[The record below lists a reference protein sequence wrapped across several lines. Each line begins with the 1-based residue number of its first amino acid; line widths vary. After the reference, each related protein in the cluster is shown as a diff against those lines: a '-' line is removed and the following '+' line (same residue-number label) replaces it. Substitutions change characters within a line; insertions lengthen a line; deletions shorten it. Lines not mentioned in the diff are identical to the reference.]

1 MPNIYQIELNLKGD
15 LNTKLDQAIQK
26 AQNLKSITNKI
37 GARGGSFNN
46 PAGGGRGYNPYP
58 HIPERYMSDFRRLN
72 YWLYRQNGFSNRG
85 LFSNIDRIFQS
96 RQRLSNNFIA
106 NSFTYSGWQR
116 NLGNFAN
123 LIGAVG
129 KAALQAVP
137 LLKPFIGAIGAI
149 GGVAAGVAVGG
160 GLLYRFGK
168 NQLLSESTAQAIS
181 NSAQYKMAQ
190 LGQGTS
196 YSSLYN
202 AATRITEQTGGSRAG
217 LVSLMNTMSG
227 LTIGNTK
234 LTQKD
239 AQWFGEVAAKISA
252 VSGRDLQ
259 LVGLNLQQL
268 LTTWQGIDMKE
279 LFKAVPLIEKYVFD
293 LRAQSKNKG
302 DDIYSFIRENPQ
314 ALIEAFSRFMGQ
326 FQLPKVGV
334 VKGRMQLSDENLEI
348 AKLKYLE
355 RFYEDVGNVYQNINF
370 ALENLYKSLGE
381 NYNNSIYQ
389 DMLTSFDNF
398 VYMLTKTISGIANTA
413 DGFVKSIRDVFNGK
427 ALIRFLQLPQYI
439 QHRLSGYND
448 SDAWKYAQADW
459 NRWFGS
465 GVDTSQYKR
474 NIYRDFAKANLL
486 SGDYLTDKYS
496 MNEKGILSPS
506 TSGRKIRFRL
516 NNNSVEY
523 ILNKLE
529 NSPLLRDRDLL
540 ERISK
545 GEEAAKWEA
554 IKLLVRD
561 STSAPN
567 IDSVGDETGRMKDL
581 SKGSKSLIINFNK
594 SIVDMD
600 NHINTTD
607 PSTIMSEIEDY
618 VTRAI
623 ARGLNIA
630 FNQATPLT

>member
-15 LNTKLDQAIQK
+15 LNAKLDDAIKK
-26 AQNLKSITNKI
+26 AQNLKSITNNI
-37 GARGGSFNN
+37 GGRGGSFNN
-46 PAGGGRGYNPYP
+46 PAGGRRYNPYP
-58 HIPERYMSDFRRLN
+58 HIPESYMRDFRRLN
-72 YWLYRQNGFSNRG
+72 YWLYRKDGLSNRG
-85 LFSNIDRIFQS
+85 LFSNIDRAFQA
-96 RQRLSNNFIA
+96 RQRLTNNFIA

-137 LLKPFIGAIGAI
+137 LIKPLIGAIGAI
-149 GGVAAGVAVGG
+149 GGVAGGVALGG

-181 NSAQYKMAQ
+181 NSAQYRMAQ
-190 LGQGTS
+190 LGQGTA

-202 AATRITEQTGGSRAG
+202 TATRITEQTGGSRAG
-217 LVSLMNTMSG
+217 LVSLMNTLSG
-227 LTIGNTK
+227 LTLGNTK

-302 DDIYSFIRENPQ
+302 EDIYSFIRENPQ
-314 ALIEAFSRFMGQ
+314 ALIEAFSRFMTQ

-348 AKLKYLE
+348 KKLEYLE

-370 ALENLYKSLGE
+370 SLEKLYQSLGS
-381 NYNNSIYQ
+381 NYEGSIYQ

-413 DGFVKSIRDVFNGK
+413 DGFVKSIRNVFNGN
-427 ALIRFLQLPQYI
+427 ALMRFFQLPQYI
-439 QHRLSGYND
+439 QHRLSGHND

-459 NRWFGS
+459 NRWFGT
-465 GVDTSQYKR
+465 GVDTSKYKG
-474 NIYRDFAKANLL
+474 NIYRDLAKANLL

-506 TSGRKIRFRL
+506 TSGQKIRFRL

-545 GEEAAKWEA
+545 GDKEAKWEA

-561 STSAPN
+561 SSSSPK

-607 PSTIMSEIEDY
+607 PSTIMREIEDY
-618 VTRAI
+618 VSQAI

>member
-15 LNTKLDQAIQK
+15 LNAKLDDAIKK
-26 AQNLKSITNKI
+26 AQNLKSITNNI
-37 GARGGSFNN
+37 GGRGGSFNN
-46 PAGGGRGYNPYP
+46 PAGGRRYNPYH
-58 HIPERYMSDFRRLN
+58 HIPESYMRDFRRLN
-72 YWLYRQNGFSNRG
+72 YWLYRKDGFSNRG
-85 LFSNIDRIFQS
+85 LFSNIDRAFQA
-96 RQRLSNNFIA
+96 RQRLTNNFIA
-106 NSFTYSGWQR
+106 NSFTYSGWQK

-137 LLKPFIGAIGAI
+137 LIKPLIGAIGAI
-149 GGVAAGVAVGG
+149 GGVAGGVALGG

-181 NSAQYKMAQ
+181 NSAQYRMAQ
-190 LGQGTS
+190 LGQGTA

-202 AATRITEQTGGSRAG
+202 TATRITEQTGGSRAG
-217 LVSLMNTMSG
+217 LVSLMNTLSG
-227 LTIGNTK
+227 LTLGNTK

-279 LFKAVPLIEKYVFD
+279 LFKSVPLIEKYVFD
-293 LRAQSKNKG
+293 LRAQSRNKG
-302 DDIYSFIRENPQ
+302 EDIYSFIRENPQ
-314 ALIEAFSRFMGQ
+314 ALIEAFSRFMTQ

-348 AKLKYLE
+348 KKLEYLE

-370 ALENLYKSLGE
+370 SLEKLYQSLGS
-381 NYNNSIYQ
+381 NYEGSIYQ

-413 DGFVKSIRDVFNGK
+413 DGFVKSIRNVFNGN
-427 ALIRFLQLPQYI
+427 ALMRFFQLPQYI
-439 QHRLSGYND
+439 QHRLSGHND

-459 NRWFGS
+459 NRWFGA
-465 GVDTSQYKR
+465 GVDTSKYKG
-474 NIYRDFAKANLL
+474 NIYRDLAKANLL

-506 TSGRKIRFRL
+506 TSGQKIRFRL

-523 ILNKLE
+523 ILNKLG

-545 GEEAAKWEA
+545 GDKEAKWEA

-561 STSAPN
+561 SSSSPK

-607 PSTIMSEIEDY
+607 PSTIMREIEDY
-618 VTRAI
+618 VSQAI

>member
-15 LNTKLDQAIQK
+15 LNAKLDDAIKK
-26 AQNLKSITNKI
+26 AQNLKSITNNI
-37 GARGGSFNN
+37 GGRGGSFNN
-46 PAGGGRGYNPYP
+46 PAGGRRYNPYP
-58 HIPERYMSDFRRLN
+58 HIPESYMRDFRRLN
-72 YWLYRQNGFSNRG
+72 YWLYRKDGLSNRG
-85 LFSNIDRIFQS
+85 LFSNIDRAFQA
-96 RQRLSNNFIA
+96 RQRLTNNFIA

-137 LLKPFIGAIGAI
+137 LIKPLIGAIGAI
-149 GGVAAGVAVGG
+149 GGVAGGVALGG

-181 NSAQYKMAQ
+181 NSAQYRMAQ
-190 LGQGTS
+190 LGQGTA

-202 AATRITEQTGGSRAG
+202 TATRITEQTGGSRAG
-217 LVSLMNTMSG
+217 LVSLMNTLSG
-227 LTIGNTK
+227 LTLGNTK

-302 DDIYSFIRENPQ
+302 EDIYSFIRENPQ
-314 ALIEAFSRFMGQ
+314 ALIEAFSRFMTQ

-348 AKLKYLE
+348 KKLEYLE

-370 ALENLYKSLGE
+370 SLEKLYQSLGS
-381 NYNNSIYQ
+381 NYEGSIYQ

-413 DGFVKSIRDVFNGK
+413 DGFVKSIRNVFNGN
-427 ALIRFLQLPQYI
+427 ALMRFFQLPQYI
-439 QHRLSGYND
+439 QHRLSGHND

-459 NRWFGS
+459 NRWFGA
-465 GVDTSQYKR
+465 GVDTSKYKG
-474 NIYRDFAKANLL
+474 NIYRDLAKANLL

-506 TSGRKIRFRL
+506 TSGQKIRFRL

-523 ILNKLE
+523 ILNKLG

-545 GEEAAKWEA
+545 GDKEAKWEA

-561 STSAPN
+561 SSSSPK

-607 PSTIMSEIEDY
+607 PSTIMREIEDY
-618 VTRAI
+618 VSQAI

>member
-15 LNTKLDQAIQK
+15 LNAKLDDAIKK
-26 AQNLKSITNKI
+26 AQNLKSITNNI
-37 GARGGSFNN
+37 GGRGGSFNN
-46 PAGGGRGYNPYP
+46 PAGGRRYNPYP
-58 HIPERYMSDFRRLN
+58 HIPESYMRDFRRLN
-72 YWLYRQNGFSNRG
+72 YWLYRKDGLSNRG
-85 LFSNIDRIFQS
+85 LFSNIDRAFQA
-96 RQRLSNNFIA
+96 RQRLTNNFIA

-137 LLKPFIGAIGAI
+137 LIKPLIGAIGAI
-149 GGVAAGVAVGG
+149 GGVAGGVALGG

-181 NSAQYKMAQ
+181 NSAQYRMAQ
-190 LGQGTS
+190 LGQGTA

-202 AATRITEQTGGSRAG
+202 TATRITEQTGGSRAG
-217 LVSLMNTMSG
+217 LVSLMNTLSG
-227 LTIGNTK
+227 LTLGNTK

-293 LRAQSKNKG
+293 LRAQSRNKG
-302 DDIYSFIRENPQ
+302 EDIYSFIRENPQ
-314 ALIEAFSRFMGQ
+314 ALIEAFSRFMTQ

-348 AKLKYLE
+348 KKLEYLE

-370 ALENLYKSLGE
+370 SLEKLYQSLGS
-381 NYNNSIYQ
+381 NYEGSIYQ

-413 DGFVKSIRDVFNGK
+413 DGFVKAIRNVFNGN
-427 ALIRFLQLPQYI
+427 ALMRFFQLPQYI
-439 QHRLSGYND
+439 QHRLSGHND

-459 NRWFGS
+459 NRWFGT
-465 GVDTSQYKR
+465 GVDTSKYKG
-474 NIYRDFAKANLL
+474 NIYRDLAKANLL

-506 TSGRKIRFRL
+506 TSGQKIRFRL

-545 GEEAAKWEA
+545 GDKEAKWEA

-561 STSAPN
+561 SSSSPK

-607 PSTIMSEIEDY
+607 PSTIMREIEDY
-618 VTRAI
+618 VSQAI

>member
-15 LNTKLDQAIQK
+15 LNAKLDDAIKK
-26 AQNLKSITNKI
+26 AQNLKSITNNI
-37 GARGGSFNN
+37 GGRGGSFNN
-46 PAGGGRGYNPYP
+46 PAGGRRYNPYP
-58 HIPERYMSDFRRLN
+58 HIPESYMRDFRRLN
-72 YWLYRQNGFSNRG
+72 YWLYRKDGLSNRG
-85 LFSNIDRIFQS
+85 LFSNIDRAFKA
-96 RQRLSNNFIA
+96 RQRLTNNFIA

-137 LLKPFIGAIGAI
+137 LIKPLIGAIGAI
-149 GGVAAGVAVGG
+149 GGVAGGVALGG

-181 NSAQYKMAQ
+181 NSAQYRMAQ
-190 LGQGTS
+190 LGQGAA
-196 YSSLYN
+196 YSNLYN
-202 AATRITEQTGGSRAG
+202 TATRITEQTGGSRAG
-217 LVSLMNTMSG
+217 LVSLMNTLSG
-227 LTIGNTK
+227 LTLGNTK

-259 LVGLNLQQL
+259 IVGLNLQQL

-302 DDIYSFIRENPQ
+302 EDIYSFIRENPQ
-314 ALIEAFSRFMGQ
+314 ALIEAFSRFMTQ

-348 AKLKYLE
+348 KKLEYLE

-370 ALENLYKSLGE
+370 SLEKLYQSLGS
-381 NYNNSIYQ
+381 NYEGSIYQ

-413 DGFVKSIRDVFNGK
+413 DGFVKAIRNVFNGN
-427 ALIRFLQLPQYI
+427 ALMHFFQLPQYI
-439 QHRLSGYND
+439 QHRLSGHND

-459 NRWFGS
+459 NRWFGT
-465 GVDTSQYKR
+465 GVDTSKYKG
-474 NIYRDFAKANLL
+474 NIYRDLAKANLL

-506 TSGRKIRFRL
+506 TSGQKIRFRL

-545 GEEAAKWEA
+545 GDKEAKWEA

-561 STSAPN
+561 SSSSPK

-607 PSTIMSEIEDY
+607 PSTIMREIEDY
-618 VTRAI
+618 VSQAI

>member
-15 LNTKLDQAIQK
+15 LNAKLDDAIKK
-26 AQNLKSITNKI
+26 AQNLKSITNNI
-37 GARGGSFNN
+37 GGRGGSFNN
-46 PAGGGRGYNPYP
+46 PAGGRRYNPYP
-58 HIPERYMSDFRRLN
+58 HIPESYMRDFRRLN
-72 YWLYRQNGFSNRG
+72 YWLYRKDGLSNRG
-85 LFSNIDRIFQS
+85 LFSNIDRAFQA
-96 RQRLSNNFIA
+96 RQRLTNNFIA

-137 LLKPFIGAIGAI
+137 LIKPLIGAIGAI
-149 GGVAAGVAVGG
+149 GGVAGGVALGG

-181 NSAQYKMAQ
+181 NSAQYRMAQ
-190 LGQGTS
+190 LGQGTA

-202 AATRITEQTGGSRAG
+202 TATRITEQTGGSRAG
-217 LVSLMNTMSG
+217 LVSLMNTLSG
-227 LTIGNTK
+227 LTLGNTK

-293 LRAQSKNKG
+293 LRAQSRNKG
-302 DDIYSFIRENPQ
+302 EDIYSFIRENPQ
-314 ALIEAFSRFMGQ
+314 ALIEAFSRFMTQ

-348 AKLKYLE
+348 KKLEYLE

-370 ALENLYKSLGE
+370 SLEKLYQSLGS
-381 NYNNSIYQ
+381 NYEGSIYQ

-413 DGFVKSIRDVFNGK
+413 DGFVKSIRNVFNGN
-427 ALIRFLQLPQYI
+427 ALMRFFQLPQYI
-439 QHRLSGYND
+439 QHRLSGHND

-459 NRWFGS
+459 NRWFGT
-465 GVDTSQYKR
+465 GVDTSKYKG
-474 NIYRDFAKANLL
+474 NIYRDLAKANLL

-496 MNEKGILSPS
+496 MDEKGILSPS
-506 TSGRKIRFRL
+506 TSGQKIRFRL

-545 GEEAAKWEA
+545 GDKEAKWEA

-561 STSAPN
+561 SSSSPK

-607 PSTIMSEIEDY
+607 PSTIMREIEDY
-618 VTRAI
+618 VSQAI

>member
-15 LNTKLDQAIQK
+15 LNAKLDDAIKK
-26 AQNLKSITNKI
+26 AQNLKSITNNI
-37 GARGGSFNN
+37 GGRGGSFNN
-46 PAGGGRGYNPYP
+46 PAGGRRYNPYP
-58 HIPERYMSDFRRLN
+58 HIPESYMRDFRRLN
-72 YWLYRQNGFSNRG
+72 YWLYRKDGFSNRG
-85 LFSNIDRIFQS
+85 LFSNIDRAFQA
-96 RQRLSNNFIA
+96 RQRLTNNFIA

-137 LLKPFIGAIGAI
+137 LIKPLIGAIGAI
-149 GGVAAGVAVGG
+149 GGVAGGVALGG

-181 NSAQYKMAQ
+181 NSAQYRMAQ
-190 LGQGTS
+190 LGQGTA

-202 AATRITEQTGGSRAG
+202 TATRITEQTGGSRAG
-217 LVSLMNTMSG
+217 LVSLMNTLSG
-227 LTIGNTK
+227 LTLGNTK

-293 LRAQSKNKG
+293 LRAQSKNEG
-302 DDIYSFIRENPQ
+302 EDIYSFIRENPQ
-314 ALIEAFSRFMGQ
+314 ALIEAFSRFMTQ

-348 AKLKYLE
+348 KKLEYLE

-370 ALENLYKSLGE
+370 SLEKLYQSLGS
-381 NYNNSIYQ
+381 NYEGSIYQ

-413 DGFVKSIRDVFNGK
+413 DGFVKSIRDVFNGN
-427 ALIRFLQLPQYI
+427 ALMRFFQLPQYI
-439 QHRLSGYND
+439 QHRLSGHND

-459 NRWFGS
+459 DRWFGS
-465 GVDTSQYKR
+465 GVDTSKYKG
-474 NIYRDFAKANLL
+474 NIYRDFAKTNLL

-496 MNEKGILSPS
+496 MDEKGILSPS
-506 TSGRKIRFRL
+506 TSGQKIRFRL

-545 GEEAAKWEA
+545 GDKEAKWEA

-561 STSAPN
+561 SSSSPK

-607 PSTIMSEIEDY
+607 PSTIMREIEDY
-618 VTRAI
+618 VSQAI

>member
-15 LNTKLDQAIQK
+15 LNAKLDDAIKK
-26 AQNLKSITNKI
+26 AQNLKSITNNI
-37 GARGGSFNN
+37 GGRGGSFNN
-46 PAGGGRGYNPYP
+46 PAGGRRYNPYP
-58 HIPERYMSDFRRLN
+58 HIPESYMRDFRRLN
-72 YWLYRQNGFSNRG
+72 YWLYRKDGLSNRG
-85 LFSNIDRIFQS
+85 LFSNIDRAFQA
-96 RQRLSNNFIA
+96 RQRLTNNFIA

-137 LLKPFIGAIGAI
+137 LIKPLIGAIGAI
-149 GGVAAGVAVGG
+149 GGVAGGVALGG

-181 NSAQYKMAQ
+181 NSAQYRMAQ
-190 LGQGTS
+190 LGQGTA

-202 AATRITEQTGGSRAG
+202 TATRITEQTGGARAG
-217 LVSLMNTMSG
+217 LVSLMNTLSG
-227 LTIGNTK
+227 LTLGNTK

-259 LVGLNLQQL
+259 IVGLNLQQL

-302 DDIYSFIRENPQ
+302 EDIYSFIRENPQ
-314 ALIEAFSRFMGQ
+314 ALIEAFSRFMTQ

-348 AKLKYLE
+348 KKLEYLE

-370 ALENLYKSLGE
+370 SLEKLYQSLGS
-381 NYNNSIYQ
+381 NYEGSIYQ

-413 DGFVKSIRDVFNGK
+413 DGFVKSIRNVFNGN
-427 ALIRFLQLPQYI
+427 ALMRFFQLPQYI
-439 QHRLSGYND
+439 QHRLSGHND

-459 NRWFGS
+459 NRWFGT
-465 GVDTSQYKR
+465 GVDTSKYKG
-474 NIYRDFAKANLL
+474 NIYRDLAKANLL

-506 TSGRKIRFRL
+506 TSGQKIRFRL

-545 GEEAAKWEA
+545 GDKEAKWEA

-561 STSAPN
+561 SSSSPK

-607 PSTIMSEIEDY
+607 PSTIMREIEDY
-618 VTRAI
+618 VSQAI

>member
-15 LNTKLDQAIQK
+15 LNAKLDDAIKK
-26 AQNLKSITNKI
+26 AQNLKSITNNI
-37 GARGGSFNN
+37 GGRGGSFNN
-46 PAGGGRGYNPYP
+46 PAGGRRYNPYP
-58 HIPERYMSDFRRLN
+58 HIPESYMRDFRRLN
-72 YWLYRQNGFSNRG
+72 YWLYRKDGLSNRG
-85 LFSNIDRIFQS
+85 LFSNIDRAFQA
-96 RQRLSNNFIA
+96 RQRLTNNFIA

-137 LLKPFIGAIGAI
+137 LIKPLIGAIGAI
-149 GGVAAGVAVGG
+149 GGVSGGVALGG

-181 NSAQYKMAQ
+181 NSAQYRMAQ
-190 LGQGTS
+190 LGQGTA
-196 YSSLYN
+196 YSNLYN
-202 AATRITEQTGGSRAG
+202 TATRITEQTGGSRAG
-217 LVSLMNTMSG
+217 LVSLMNTLSG
-227 LTIGNTK
+227 LTLGNTK

-259 LVGLNLQQL
+259 IVGLNLQQL

-302 DDIYSFIRENPQ
+302 ENIYSFIRENPQ
-314 ALIEAFSRFMGQ
+314 ALIEAFSRFMTQ

-348 AKLKYLE
+348 KKLEYLE

-370 ALENLYKSLGE
+370 SLEKLYQSLGS
-381 NYNNSIYQ
+381 NYEGSIYQ

-413 DGFVKSIRDVFNGK
+413 DGFVKSIRNVFNGN
-427 ALIRFLQLPQYI
+427 ALMRFFQLPQYI
-439 QHRLSGYND
+439 QHRLSGHND

-459 NRWFGS
+459 NRWFGT
-465 GVDTSQYKR
+465 GVDTSKYKG
-474 NIYRDFAKANLL
+474 NIYRDLAKANLL

-506 TSGRKIRFRL
+506 TSGQKIRFRL

-545 GEEAAKWEA
+545 GDKEAKWEA

-561 STSAPN
+561 SSSSPK

-607 PSTIMSEIEDY
+607 PSTIMREIEDY
-618 VTRAI
+618 VSQAI

>member
-15 LNTKLDQAIQK
+15 LNAKLDDAIKK
-26 AQNLKSITNKI
+26 AQNLKSITNNI
-37 GARGGSFNN
+37 GGRGGSFNN
-46 PAGGGRGYNPYP
+46 PAGGRRYNPYP
-58 HIPERYMSDFRRLN
+58 HIPESYMRDFRRLN
-72 YWLYRQNGFSNRG
+72 YWLYRKDGLSNRG
-85 LFSNIDRIFQS
+85 LFSNIDRAFQA
-96 RQRLSNNFIA
+96 RQRLTNNFIA

-137 LLKPFIGAIGAI
+137 LIKPLIGAIGAI
-149 GGVAAGVAVGG
+149 GGVAGGIALGG

-181 NSAQYKMAQ
+181 NSAQYRMAQ
-190 LGQGTS
+190 LGQGTA

-202 AATRITEQTGGSRAG
+202 TATRITEQTGGSRAG
-217 LVSLMNTMSG
+217 LVSLMNTLSG
-227 LTIGNTK
+227 LTLGNTK

-293 LRAQSKNKG
+293 LRAQSRNKG
-302 DDIYSFIRENPQ
+302 EDIYSFIRENPQ
-314 ALIEAFSRFMGQ
+314 ALIEAFSRFMTQ
-326 FQLPKVGV
+326 FQLPEVGV

-348 AKLKYLE
+348 KKLEYLE

-370 ALENLYKSLGE
+370 SLEKLYQSLGS
-381 NYNNSIYQ
+381 NYEGSIYQ

-413 DGFVKSIRDVFNGK
+413 DGFVKSIRNVFNGN
-427 ALIRFLQLPQYI
+427 ALMRFFQLPQYI
-439 QHRLSGYND
+439 QHRLSGHND

-459 NRWFGS
+459 NRWFGT
-465 GVDTSQYKR
+465 GVDTSKYKG
-474 NIYRDFAKANLL
+474 NIYRDLAKANLL

-506 TSGRKIRFRL
+506 TSGQKIRFRL

-545 GEEAAKWEA
+545 GDKEAKWEA

-561 STSAPN
+561 SSSSPK

-607 PSTIMSEIEDY
+607 PSTIMREIEDY
-618 VTRAI
+618 VSQAI

>member
-15 LNTKLDQAIQK
+15 LNAKLDDAIKK
-26 AQNLKSITNKI
+26 AQNLKSITNNI
-37 GARGGSFNN
+37 GGRGGSFNN
-46 PAGGGRGYNPYP
+46 PAGGRRYNPYP
-58 HIPERYMSDFRRLN
+58 HIPESYMRDFRRLN
-72 YWLYRQNGFSNRG
+72 YWLYRKDGLSNRG
-85 LFSNIDRIFQS
+85 LFSNIDRAFQA
-96 RQRLSNNFIA
+96 RQRLTNNFIA

-137 LLKPFIGAIGAI
+137 LIKPLIGAIGAI
-149 GGVAAGVAVGG
+149 GGVAGGVALGG

-181 NSAQYKMAQ
+181 NSAQYRMAQ
-190 LGQGTS
+190 LGQGTA

-202 AATRITEQTGGSRAG
+202 TATRITEQTGGSRAG
-217 LVSLMNTMSG
+217 LVSLMNTLSG
-227 LTIGNTK
+227 LTLGNTK

-259 LVGLNLQQL
+259 IVGLNLQQL

-302 DDIYSFIRENPQ
+302 EDIYSFIRENPQ
-314 ALIEAFSRFMGQ
+314 ALIEAFSRFMTQ

-348 AKLKYLE
+348 KKLEYLE

-370 ALENLYKSLGE
+370 SLEKLYQSLGS
-381 NYNNSIYQ
+381 NYEGSIYQ

-413 DGFVKSIRDVFNGK
+413 DGFVKSIRNVFNGN
-427 ALIRFLQLPQYI
+427 ALMRFFQLPQYI
-439 QHRLSGYND
+439 QHRLSGHND

-465 GVDTSQYKR
+465 GVDTSKYKG
-474 NIYRDFAKANLL
+474 NIYRDFAKTNLL

-496 MNEKGILSPS
+496 MDEKGILSPS
-506 TSGRKIRFRL
+506 TSGQKIRFRL

-545 GEEAAKWEA
+545 GDKEAKWEA

-561 STSAPN
+561 SSSSPK

-607 PSTIMSEIEDY
+607 PSTIMREIEDY
-618 VTRAI
+618 VSQAI

>member
-15 LNTKLDQAIQK
+15 LNAKLDDAIKK
-26 AQNLKSITNKI
+26 AQNLKSITNNI
-37 GARGGSFNN
+37 GGRGGSFNN
-46 PAGGGRGYNPYP
+46 PAGGRRYNPYP
-58 HIPERYMSDFRRLN
+58 HIPESYMRDFRRLN
-72 YWLYRQNGFSNRG
+72 YWLYRKDGLSNRG
-85 LFSNIDRIFQS
+85 LFSNIDRAFQA
-96 RQRLSNNFIA
+96 RQRLTNNFIA

-137 LLKPFIGAIGAI
+137 LIKPLIGAIGAI
-149 GGVAAGVAVGG
+149 GGVAGGPALGG

-181 NSAQYKMAQ
+181 NSAQYRMAQ
-190 LGQGTS
+190 LGQGTA

-202 AATRITEQTGGSRAG
+202 TATRITEQTGGSRAG
-217 LVSLMNTMSG
+217 LVSLMNTLSG
-227 LTIGNTK
+227 LTLGNTK

-259 LVGLNLQQL
+259 IVGLNLQQL

-302 DDIYSFIRENPQ
+302 EDIYSFIRENPQ
-314 ALIEAFSRFMGQ
+314 ALIEAFSRFMTQ

-348 AKLKYLE
+348 KKLEYLE

-370 ALENLYKSLGE
+370 SLEKLYQSLGS
-381 NYNNSIYQ
+381 NYEGSIYQ

-413 DGFVKSIRDVFNGK
+413 DGFVKSIRNVFNGN
-427 ALIRFLQLPQYI
+427 ALMRFFQLPQYI
-439 QHRLSGYND
+439 QHRLSGHND

-465 GVDTSQYKR
+465 GVDTSKYKG
-474 NIYRDFAKANLL
+474 NIYRDLAKANLL

-506 TSGRKIRFRL
+506 TSGQKIRFRL

-545 GEEAAKWEA
+545 GDKEAKWEA

-561 STSAPN
+561 SSSSPK

-607 PSTIMSEIEDY
+607 PSTIMREIEDY
-618 VTRAI
+618 VSQAI

>member
-15 LNTKLDQAIQK
+15 LNAKLDDAIKK
-26 AQNLKSITNKI
+26 AQNLKSITNNI
-37 GARGGSFNN
+37 GGRGGSFNN
-46 PAGGGRGYNPYP
+46 PAGGRRYNPYP
-58 HIPERYMSDFRRLN
+58 HIPESYMRDFRRLN
-72 YWLYRQNGFSNRG
+72 YWLYRKDGLSNRG
-85 LFSNIDRIFQS
+85 LFSNIDRAFQA
-96 RQRLSNNFIA
+96 RQRLTNNFIA

-137 LLKPFIGAIGAI
+137 LIKPLIGAIGAI
-149 GGVAAGVAVGG
+149 GGVAGGVALGG

-181 NSAQYKMAQ
+181 NSAQYRMAQ
-190 LGQGTS
+190 LGQGTA

-202 AATRITEQTGGSRAG
+202 TATRITEQTGGSRAG
-217 LVSLMNTMSG
+217 LVSLMNTLSG
-227 LTIGNTK
+227 LTLGNTK

-302 DDIYSFIRENPQ
+302 EDIYSFIRENPQ
-314 ALIEAFSRFMGQ
+314 ALIEAFSRFMTQ

-348 AKLKYLE
+348 KKLEYLE

-370 ALENLYKSLGE
+370 SLEKLYQSLGS
-381 NYNNSIYQ
+381 NYEGSIYQ

-413 DGFVKSIRDVFNGK
+413 DGFVKSIRNVFNGN
-427 ALIRFLQLPQYI
+427 ALMRFFQLPQYI
-439 QHRLSGYND
+439 QHRLSGHND
-448 SDAWKYAQADW
+448 SDAWKYAQSDW
-459 NRWFGS
+459 NRWFGT
-465 GVDTSQYKR
+465 GVDTSKYKG
-474 NIYRDFAKANLL
+474 NIYRDLAKANLL

-506 TSGRKIRFRL
+506 TSGQKIRFRL

-545 GEEAAKWEA
+545 GDKEAKWEA

-561 STSAPN
+561 SSSSPK

-607 PSTIMSEIEDY
+607 PSTIMREIEDY
-618 VTRAI
+618 VSQAI

>member
-15 LNTKLDQAIQK
+15 LNAKLDDAIKK
-26 AQNLKSITNKI
+26 AQNLKSITNNI
-37 GARGGSFNN
+37 GGRGGSFNN
-46 PAGGGRGYNPYP
+46 PAGGRRYNPYP
-58 HIPERYMSDFRRLN
+58 HIPESYMRDFRRLN
-72 YWLYRQNGFSNRG
+72 YWLYRKDGLSNRG
-85 LFSNIDRIFQS
+85 LFSNIDRAFQA
-96 RQRLSNNFIA
+96 RQRLTNNFIA

-137 LLKPFIGAIGAI
+137 LIKPLIGAIGAI
-149 GGVAAGVAVGG
+149 GGVAGGVALGG

-181 NSAQYKMAQ
+181 NSAQYRMAQ
-190 LGQGTS
+190 LGQGTA

-202 AATRITEQTGGSRAG
+202 TATRITEQTGGSRAG
-217 LVSLMNTMSG
+217 LVSLMNTLSG
-227 LTIGNTK
+227 LTLGNTK

-293 LRAQSKNKG
+293 LRAQSRNKG
-302 DDIYSFIRENPQ
+302 EDIYSFIRENPQ
-314 ALIEAFSRFMGQ
+314 ALIEAFSRFMTQ

-348 AKLKYLE
+348 KKLEYLE

-370 ALENLYKSLGE
+370 SLEKLYQSLGS
-381 NYNNSIYQ
+381 NYEGSIYQ

-413 DGFVKSIRDVFNGK
+413 DGFVKAIRNVFNGN
-427 ALIRFLQLPQYI
+427 ALMRFFQLPQYI
-439 QHRLSGYND
+439 QHRLSGHND

-465 GVDTSQYKR
+465 GVDTSKYKG
-474 NIYRDFAKANLL
+474 NIYRDLAKANLL
-486 SGDYLTDKYS
+486 SEDYLTDKYS

-506 TSGRKIRFRL
+506 TSGQKIRFRL

-545 GEEAAKWEA
+545 GDKEAKWEA

-561 STSAPN
+561 SSSSPK

-607 PSTIMSEIEDY
+607 PSTIMREIEDY
-618 VTRAI
+618 VSQAI

>member
-15 LNTKLDQAIQK
+15 LNAKLDDAIKK
-26 AQNLKSITNKI
+26 AQNLKSITNNI
-37 GARGGSFNN
+37 GGRGGSFNN
-46 PAGGGRGYNPYP
+46 PAGGRRYNPYP
-58 HIPERYMSDFRRLN
+58 HIPESYMRDFRRLN
-72 YWLYRQNGFSNRG
+72 YWLYRKDWLSNRG
-85 LFSNIDRIFQS
+85 LFSNIDRAFQA
-96 RQRLSNNFIA
+96 RQRLTNNFIA

-137 LLKPFIGAIGAI
+137 LIKPLIGAIGAI
-149 GGVAAGVAVGG
+149 GGVAGGVALGG

-181 NSAQYKMAQ
+181 NSAQYRMAQ
-190 LGQGTS
+190 LGQGTA

-202 AATRITEQTGGSRAG
+202 TATRITEQTGGSRAG
-217 LVSLMNTMSG
+217 LVSLMNTLSG
-227 LTIGNTK
+227 LTLGNTK

-259 LVGLNLQQL
+259 IVGLNLQQL

-302 DDIYSFIRENPQ
+302 EDIYSFIRENPQ
-314 ALIEAFSRFMGQ
+314 ALIEAFSRFMTQ

-348 AKLKYLE
+348 KKLEYLE

-370 ALENLYKSLGE
+370 SLEKLYQSLGS
-381 NYNNSIYQ
+381 NYEGSIYQ

-413 DGFVKSIRDVFNGK
+413 DGFVKSIRNVFNGN
-427 ALIRFLQLPQYI
+427 ALMRFFQLPQYI
-439 QHRLSGYND
+439 QHRLSGHND

-459 NRWFGS
+459 NRWFGT
-465 GVDTSQYKR
+465 GVDTSKYKG
-474 NIYRDFAKANLL
+474 NIYRDLAKANLL

-506 TSGRKIRFRL
+506 TSGQKIRFRL

-545 GEEAAKWEA
+545 GDKGAKWEA

-561 STSAPN
+561 SSSSPK

-607 PSTIMSEIEDY
+607 PSTIMREIEDY
-618 VTRAI
+618 VSQAI

>member
-15 LNTKLDQAIQK
+15 LNAKLDDAIKK
-26 AQNLKSITNKI
+26 AQNLKSITNNI
-37 GARGGSFNN
+37 GGRGGSFNN
-46 PAGGGRGYNPYP
+46 PAGGRRYNPYP
-58 HIPERYMSDFRRLN
+58 HIPESYMRDFRRLN
-72 YWLYRQNGFSNRG
+72 YWLYRKDGLSNRG
-85 LFSNIDRIFQS
+85 LFSNIDRAFQA
-96 RQRLSNNFIA
+96 RQRLTNNFIA

-137 LLKPFIGAIGAI
+137 LIKPLIGAIGAI
-149 GGVAAGVAVGG
+149 GGVAGGVALGG

-181 NSAQYKMAQ
+181 NSAQYRMAQ
-190 LGQGTS
+190 LGQGTA

-202 AATRITEQTGGSRAG
+202 TATRITEQTGGSRAG
-217 LVSLMNTMSG
+217 LVSLMNTLSG
-227 LTIGNTK
+227 LTLGNTK

-239 AQWFGEVAAKISA
+239 AQWFGELAAKISA

-259 LVGLNLQQL
+259 FVGLNLQQL

-302 DDIYSFIRENPQ
+302 EDIYSFIRENPQ
-314 ALIEAFSRFMGQ
+314 ALVEAFSRFMTQ

-348 AKLKYLE
+348 KKLEYLE

-370 ALENLYKSLGE
+370 SLEKLYQSLGS
-381 NYNNSIYQ
+381 NYEGSIYQ

-413 DGFVKSIRDVFNGK
+413 DGFVKSIRNVFNGN
-427 ALIRFLQLPQYI
+427 ALMRFFQLPQYI
-439 QHRLSGYND
+439 QHRLSGHND

-465 GVDTSQYKR
+465 GVDTSKYKG
-474 NIYRDFAKANLL
+474 NIYRDLAKANLL

-506 TSGRKIRFRL
+506 TSGQKIRFRL

-545 GEEAAKWEA
+545 GDKEAKWEA

-561 STSAPN
+561 SSSSPK

-607 PSTIMSEIEDY
+607 PSTIMREIEDY
-618 VTRAI
+618 VSQAI

>member
-15 LNTKLDQAIQK
+15 LNAKLDDAIKK
-26 AQNLKSITNKI
+26 AQNLKSITNNI
-37 GARGGSFNN
+37 GGKGGSFNN
-46 PAGGGRGYNPYP
+46 PAGGRRYNPYP
-58 HIPERYMSDFRRLN
+58 HIPESYMRDFRRLN
-72 YWLYRQNGFSNRG
+72 YWLYRKDGLSNRG
-85 LFSNIDRIFQS
+85 LFSNIDRAFQA
-96 RQRLSNNFIA
+96 RQRLTNNFIA

-137 LLKPFIGAIGAI
+137 LIKPLIGAIGAI
-149 GGVAAGVAVGG
+149 GGVAGGVALGG

-181 NSAQYKMAQ
+181 NSAQYRMAQ
-190 LGQGTS
+190 LGQGAS
-196 YSSLYN
+196 YSNLYN
-202 AATRITEQTGGSRAG
+202 TATRITEQTGGSRAG
-217 LVSLMNTMSG
+217 LVSLMNTLSG
-227 LTIGNTK
+227 LTLGNTK

-259 LVGLNLQQL
+259 IVGLNLQQL

-302 DDIYSFIRENPQ
+302 EDIYSFIRENPQ
-314 ALIEAFSRFMGQ
+314 ALIEAFSRFMTQ

-348 AKLKYLE
+348 KKLEYLE

-370 ALENLYKSLGE
+370 SLEKLYQSLGS
-381 NYNNSIYQ
+381 NYEGSIYQ

-413 DGFVKSIRDVFNGK
+413 DGFVKSIRNVFNGN
-427 ALIRFLQLPQYI
+427 ALMRFFQLPQYI
-439 QHRLSGYND
+439 QHRLSGHND

-459 NRWFGS
+459 NRWFGT
-465 GVDTSQYKR
+465 GVDTSKYKG
-474 NIYRDFAKANLL
+474 NIYRDLAKANLL

-506 TSGRKIRFRL
+506 TSGQKIRFRL

-545 GEEAAKWEA
+545 GDKEAEWEA

-561 STSAPN
+561 SSSSPK

-607 PSTIMSEIEDY
+607 PSTIMREIEDY
-618 VTRAI
+618 VSQAI

>member
-15 LNTKLDQAIQK
+15 LNAKLDDAIKK
-26 AQNLKSITNKI
+26 AQNLKSITNNI
-37 GARGGSFNN
+37 GGRGGSFNN
-46 PAGGGRGYNPYP
+46 PAGGRRYNPYP
-58 HIPERYMSDFRRLN
+58 HIPESYMRDFRRLN
-72 YWLYRQNGFSNRG
+72 YWLYRKDGLSNRG
-85 LFSNIDRIFQS
+85 LFSNIDRAFQA
-96 RQRLSNNFIA
+96 RQRLTNNFIA

-137 LLKPFIGAIGAI
+137 LIKPLIGAIGAI
-149 GGVAAGVAVGG
+149 GGVAGGVALGG

-181 NSAQYKMAQ
+181 NSAQYRMAQ
-190 LGQGTS
+190 LGQGTA

-202 AATRITEQTGGSRAG
+202 TATRITEQTGGSRAG
-217 LVSLMNTMSG
+217 LVSLMNTLSG
-227 LTIGNTK
+227 LTLGNTK

-259 LVGLNLQQL
+259 IVGLNLQQL

-302 DDIYSFIRENPQ
+302 EDIYSFIRENPQ
-314 ALIEAFSRFMGQ
+314 ALIEAFSRFMTQ

-348 AKLKYLE
+348 KKLEYLE

-370 ALENLYKSLGE
+370 SLEKLYQSLGS
-381 NYNNSIYQ
+381 NYEGSIYQ

-413 DGFVKSIRDVFNGK
+413 DGFVKSIRNVFNGN
-427 ALIRFLQLPQYI
+427 ALMRFFQLPQYI
-439 QHRLSGYND
+439 QHRLSGHND

-459 NRWFGS
+459 NRWFGT
-465 GVDTSQYKR
+465 GVDTSKYKG
-474 NIYRDFAKANLL
+474 NIYRDLAKANLL

-506 TSGRKIRFRL
+506 TSGQKIRFRL

-545 GEEAAKWEA
+545 GDKGAKWEA

-561 STSAPN
+561 SSSSPK

-607 PSTIMSEIEDY
+607 PSTIMREIEDY
-618 VTRAI
+618 VSQAI

>member
-1 MPNIYQIELNLKGD
+1 
-15 LNTKLDQAIQK
+15 
-26 AQNLKSITNKI
+26 
-37 GARGGSFNN
+37 
-46 PAGGGRGYNPYP
+46 
-58 HIPERYMSDFRRLN
+58 
-72 YWLYRQNGFSNRG
+72 
-85 LFSNIDRIFQS
+85 
-96 RQRLSNNFIA
+96 
-106 NSFTYSGWQR
+106 
-116 NLGNFAN
+116 
-123 LIGAVG
+123 
-129 KAALQAVP
+129 
-137 LLKPFIGAIGAI
+137 
-149 GGVAAGVAVGG
+149 
-160 GLLYRFGK
+160 
-168 NQLLSESTAQAIS
+168 
-181 NSAQYKMAQ
+181 
-190 LGQGTS
+190 
-196 YSSLYN
+196 
-202 AATRITEQTGGSRAG
+202 
-217 LVSLMNTMSG
+217 MNTLSG
-227 LTIGNTK
+227 LTLGNTK

-239 AQWFGEVAAKISA
+239 AQWLGEVAAKISA

-259 LVGLNLQQL
+259 IVGLNLQQL

-302 DDIYSFIRENPQ
+302 EDIYSFIRENPQ
-314 ALIEAFSRFMGQ
+314 ALIEAFSRFMTQ

-348 AKLKYLE
+348 KKLEYLE

-370 ALENLYKSLGE
+370 SLEKLYQSLGS
-381 NYNNSIYQ
+381 NYEGSIYQ

-413 DGFVKSIRDVFNGK
+413 DGFVKAIRNVFNGN
-427 ALIRFLQLPQYI
+427 ALMRFFQLPQYI
-439 QHRLSGYND
+439 QHRLSGHND

-459 NRWFGS
+459 NRWFGT
-465 GVDTSQYKR
+465 GVDTSKYKG
-474 NIYRDFAKANLL
+474 NIYRDLAKANLL

-506 TSGRKIRFRL
+506 TSGQKIRFRL

-545 GEEAAKWEA
+545 GDKEAKWEA

-561 STSAPN
+561 SSSSPK

-607 PSTIMSEIEDY
+607 PSTIMREIEDY
-618 VTRAI
+618 VSQAI

>member
-15 LNTKLDQAIQK
+15 LNAKLDDAIKK
-26 AQNLKSITNKI
+26 AQNLKSITNNI
-37 GARGGSFNN
+37 GGRGGSFNN
-46 PAGGGRGYNPYP
+46 PAGGRRYNPYP
-58 HIPERYMSDFRRLN
+58 HIPESYMRDFRRLN
-72 YWLYRQNGFSNRG
+72 YWLYRKDWLSNRG
-85 LFSNIDRIFQS
+85 LFSNIDRAFQA
-96 RQRLSNNFIA
+96 RQRLTNNFIA

-137 LLKPFIGAIGAI
+137 LIKPLIGAIGAI
-149 GGVAAGVAVGG
+149 GGVAGGVALGG

-181 NSAQYKMAQ
+181 NSAQYRMAQ
-190 LGQGTS
+190 LGQGTA

-202 AATRITEQTGGSRAG
+202 TATRITEQTGGSRAG
-217 LVSLMNTMSG
+217 LVSLMNTLSG
-227 LTIGNTK
+227 LTLGNTK

-259 LVGLNLQQL
+259 IVGLNLQQL

-279 LFKAVPLIEKYVFD
+279 LFKAVPLIEKYIFD

-302 DDIYSFIRENPQ
+302 EDIYSFIRENPQ
-314 ALIEAFSRFMGQ
+314 ALIEAFSRFMTQ

-348 AKLKYLE
+348 KKLEYLE

-370 ALENLYKSLGE
+370 SLEKLYQSLGS
-381 NYNNSIYQ
+381 NYEGSIYQ

-413 DGFVKSIRDVFNGK
+413 DGFVKSIRNVFNGN
-427 ALIRFLQLPQYI
+427 ALMRFFQLPQYI
-439 QHRLSGYND
+439 QHRLSGHND

-459 NRWFGS
+459 NRWFGT
-465 GVDTSQYKR
+465 GVDTSKYKG
-474 NIYRDFAKANLL
+474 NIYRDLAKANLL

-506 TSGRKIRFRL
+506 TSGQKIRFRL

-545 GEEAAKWEA
+545 GDKGAKWEA

-561 STSAPN
+561 SSSSPK

-607 PSTIMSEIEDY
+607 PSTIMREIEDY
-618 VTRAI
+618 VSQAI

>member
-15 LNTKLDQAIQK
+15 LNAKLDDAIKK
-26 AQNLKSITNKI
+26 AQNLKSITNNI
-37 GARGGSFNN
+37 GGRGGSFNN
-46 PAGGGRGYNPYP
+46 PAGGRRYNPYP
-58 HIPERYMSDFRRLN
+58 HIPESYMRDFRRLN
-72 YWLYRQNGFSNRG
+72 YWLYRKDGLSNRG
-85 LFSNIDRIFQS
+85 LFSNIDRAFQA
-96 RQRLSNNFIA
+96 RQRLTNNFIA

-137 LLKPFIGAIGAI
+137 LIKPLIGAIGAI
-149 GGVAAGVAVGG
+149 GGVAGGVALGG

-181 NSAQYKMAQ
+181 NSAQYRMAQ
-190 LGQGTS
+190 LGQGTA

-202 AATRITEQTGGSRAG
+202 TATRITEQTGGSRAG
-217 LVSLMNTMSG
+217 LVSLMNTLSG
-227 LTIGNTK
+227 LTLGNTK

-279 LFKAVPLIEKYVFD
+279 LFKAVPLIEKYAFD

-302 DDIYSFIRENPQ
+302 EDIYSFIRENPQ
-314 ALIEAFSRFMGQ
+314 ALIEAFSRFMTQ

-348 AKLKYLE
+348 KKLEYLE

-370 ALENLYKSLGE
+370 SLEKLYQSLGS
-381 NYNNSIYQ
+381 NYEGSIYQ

-413 DGFVKSIRDVFNGK
+413 DGFVKSIRNVFNGN
-427 ALIRFLQLPQYI
+427 ALMRFFQLPQYI
-439 QHRLSGYND
+439 QHRLSGHND

-459 NRWFGS
+459 NRWFGT
-465 GVDTSQYKR
+465 GVDTSKYKG
-474 NIYRDFAKANLL
+474 NIYRDLAKANLL

-506 TSGRKIRFRL
+506 TSGQKIRFRL

-545 GEEAAKWEA
+545 GDKEAKWEA

-561 STSAPN
+561 SSSSPK

-607 PSTIMSEIEDY
+607 PSTIMREIEDY
-618 VTRAI
+618 VSQAI

>member
-15 LNTKLDQAIQK
+15 LNAKLDDAIKK
-26 AQNLKSITNKI
+26 AQNLKSITNNI
-37 GARGGSFNN
+37 GGRGGSFNN
-46 PAGGGRGYNPYP
+46 PAGGRRYNPYP
-58 HIPERYMSDFRRLN
+58 HIPESYMRDFRRLN
-72 YWLYRQNGFSNRG
+72 YWLYRKDGLSNRG
-85 LFSNIDRIFQS
+85 LFSNIDRAFQA
-96 RQRLSNNFIA
+96 RQRLTNNFIA

-137 LLKPFIGAIGAI
+137 LIKPLIGAIGAI
-149 GGVAAGVAVGG
+149 GGVAGGVALGG

-181 NSAQYKMAQ
+181 NSAQYRMAQ
-190 LGQGTS
+190 LGQGTA

-202 AATRITEQTGGSRAG
+202 TATRITEQTGGSRAG
-217 LVSLMNTMSG
+217 LVSLMNTLSG
-227 LTIGNTK
+227 LTLGNTK

-259 LVGLNLQQL
+259 IVGLNLQQL

-302 DDIYSFIRENPQ
+302 EDIYSFIRENPQ
-314 ALIEAFSRFMGQ
+314 ALIEAFSRFMTQ

-348 AKLKYLE
+348 KKLEYLE

-370 ALENLYKSLGE
+370 SLEKLYQSLGS
-381 NYNNSIYQ
+381 NYEGSIYQ

-413 DGFVKSIRDVFNGK
+413 DGFVKAIRNVFNGN
-427 ALIRFLQLPQYI
+427 ALMRFFQLPQYI
-439 QHRLSGYND
+439 QHRLSGHND

-459 NRWFGS
+459 NRWFGT
-465 GVDTSQYKR
+465 GVDTSKYKG
-474 NIYRDFAKANLL
+474 NIYRDLAKANLL

-506 TSGRKIRFRL
+506 TSGQKIRFRL

-545 GEEAAKWEA
+545 GDKEAKWEA

-561 STSAPN
+561 SSSSPK

-607 PSTIMSEIEDY
+607 PSTIMREIEDY
-618 VTRAI
+618 VSQAI

>member
-15 LNTKLDQAIQK
+15 LNAKLDDAIKK
-26 AQNLKSITNKI
+26 AQNLKSITNNI
-37 GARGGSFNN
+37 GGRGGSFNN
-46 PAGGGRGYNPYP
+46 PAGGRRYNPYP
-58 HIPERYMSDFRRLN
+58 HIPESYMRDFRRLN
-72 YWLYRQNGFSNRG
+72 YWLYRKDGLSNRG
-85 LFSNIDRIFQS
+85 LFSNIDRAFQA
-96 RQRLSNNFIA
+96 RQRLTNNFIA

-137 LLKPFIGAIGAI
+137 LIKPLIGAIGAI
-149 GGVAAGVAVGG
+149 GGVAGGIALGG

-181 NSAQYKMAQ
+181 NSAQYRMAQ
-190 LGQGTS
+190 LGQGTA

-202 AATRITEQTGGSRAG
+202 TATRITEQTGGSRAG
-217 LVSLMNTMSG
+217 LVSLMNTLSG
-227 LTIGNTK
+227 LTLGNTK

-279 LFKAVPLIEKYVFD
+279 LFKAVPLIEKYVFG
-293 LRAQSKNKG
+293 LRAQSRNKG
-302 DDIYSFIRENPQ
+302 EDIYSFIRENPQ
-314 ALIEAFSRFMGQ
+314 ALIEAFSRFMTQ

-348 AKLKYLE
+348 KKLEYLE

-370 ALENLYKSLGE
+370 SLEKLYQSLGS
-381 NYNNSIYQ
+381 NYEGSIYQ

-413 DGFVKSIRDVFNGK
+413 DGFVKSIRNVFNGN
-427 ALIRFLQLPQYI
+427 ALMRFFQLPQYI
-439 QHRLSGYND
+439 QHRLSGHND

-459 NRWFGS
+459 NRWFGT
-465 GVDTSQYKR
+465 GVDTSKYKG
-474 NIYRDFAKANLL
+474 NIYRDLAKANLL

-506 TSGRKIRFRL
+506 TSGQKIRFRL

-545 GEEAAKWEA
+545 GDKEAKWEA

-561 STSAPN
+561 SSSSPK

-607 PSTIMSEIEDY
+607 PSTIMREIEDY
-618 VTRAI
+618 VSQAI

>member
-15 LNTKLDQAIQK
+15 LNAKLDDAIKK
-26 AQNLKSITNKI
+26 AQNLKSITKNI
-37 GARGGSFNN
+37 GGRGGSFNN
-46 PAGGGRGYNPYP
+46 PAGGRRYNPYP
-58 HIPERYMSDFRRLN
+58 HIPESYMRDFRRLN
-72 YWLYRQNGFSNRG
+72 YWLYRKDGLSNRG
-85 LFSNIDRIFQS
+85 LFSNIDRAFQA
-96 RQRLSNNFIA
+96 RQRLTNNFIA

-137 LLKPFIGAIGAI
+137 LIKPLIGAIGAI
-149 GGVAAGVAVGG
+149 GGVAGGVALGG

-181 NSAQYKMAQ
+181 NSAQYRMAQ
-190 LGQGTS
+190 LGQGTA

-202 AATRITEQTGGSRAG
+202 TATRITEQTGGSRAG
-217 LVSLMNTMSG
+217 LVSLMNTLSG
-227 LTIGNTK
+227 LTLGNTK

-259 LVGLNLQQL
+259 IVGLNLQQL

-302 DDIYSFIRENPQ
+302 EDIYSFIRENPQ
-314 ALIEAFSRFMGQ
+314 ALIEAFSRFMTQ

-334 VKGRMQLSDENLEI
+334 VKGRMQLSDENLETK
-348 AKLKYLE
+348 KLEYLE

-370 ALENLYKSLGE
+370 SLEKLYQSLGS
-381 NYNNSIYQ
+381 NYEGSIYQ

-413 DGFVKSIRDVFNGK
+413 DGFVKSIRNVFNGN
-427 ALIRFLQLPQYI
+427 ALMSFFQLPQYI
-439 QHRLSGYND
+439 QHRLSGHND

-459 NRWFGS
+459 NRWFGT
-465 GVDTSQYKR
+465 GVDTSKYKG
-474 NIYRDFAKANLL
+474 NIYRDLAKANLL

-506 TSGRKIRFRL
+506 TSGQKIRFRL

-545 GEEAAKWEA
+545 GDKEAKWEA

-561 STSAPN
+561 SSSSPK

-607 PSTIMSEIEDY
+607 PSTIMREIEDY
-618 VTRAI
+618 VSQAI

>member
-15 LNTKLDQAIQK
+15 LNAKLDDAIKK
-26 AQNLKSITNKI
+26 AQNLKSITNNI
-37 GARGGSFNN
+37 GGRGGSFNN
-46 PAGGGRGYNPYP
+46 PAGGRRYNPYS
-58 HIPERYMSDFRRLN
+58 HIPESYMRDFRRLN
-72 YWLYRQNGFSNRG
+72 YWLYRKDGFSNRG
-85 LFSNIDRIFQS
+85 LFSNIDRAFQA
-96 RQRLSNNFIA
+96 RQRLTNNFIA

-137 LLKPFIGAIGAI
+137 LIKPLIGAIGAI
-149 GGVAAGVAVGG
+149 GGVAGGVALGG

-181 NSAQYKMAQ
+181 NSAQYRMAQ
-190 LGQGTS
+190 LGQGTA

-202 AATRITEQTGGSRAG
+202 TATRITEQTGGSRAG
-217 LVSLMNTMSG
+217 LVSLMNTLSG
-227 LTIGNTK
+227 LTLGNTK

-279 LFKAVPLIEKYVFD
+279 LFKSVPLIEKYVFD
-293 LRAQSKNKG
+293 LRAQSRNKG
-302 DDIYSFIRENPQ
+302 EDIYSFIRENPQ
-314 ALIEAFSRFMGQ
+314 ALIEAFSRFMTQ

-348 AKLKYLE
+348 KKLEYLE

-370 ALENLYKSLGE
+370 SLEKLYQSLGS
-381 NYNNSIYQ
+381 NYEGSIYQ

-413 DGFVKSIRDVFNGK
+413 DGFVKSIRNVFNGN
-427 ALIRFLQLPQYI
+427 ALMRFFQLPQYI
-439 QHRLSGYND
+439 QHRLSGHND

-459 NRWFGS
+459 NRWFGA
-465 GVDTSQYKR
+465 GVDTSKYKG
-474 NIYRDFAKANLL
+474 NIYRDLAKANLL

-506 TSGRKIRFRL
+506 TSGQKIRFRL

-523 ILNKLE
+523 ILNKLG

-545 GEEAAKWEA
+545 GDKEAKWEA

-561 STSAPN
+561 SSSSPK

-607 PSTIMSEIEDY
+607 PSTIMREIEDY
-618 VTRAI
+618 VSQAI

>member
-15 LNTKLDQAIQK
+15 LNAKLDDAIKK
-26 AQNLKSITNKI
+26 AQNLKSITNNI
-37 GARGGSFNN
+37 GRRGGSFNN
-46 PAGGGRGYNPYP
+46 PAGGRRYNPYP
-58 HIPERYMSDFRRLN
+58 HIPESYMRDFRRLN
-72 YWLYRQNGFSNRG
+72 YWLYRKDGLSNRG
-85 LFSNIDRIFQS
+85 LFSNIDRAFQA
-96 RQRLSNNFIA
+96 RQRLTNNFIA

-137 LLKPFIGAIGAI
+137 LIKPLIGAIGAI
-149 GGVAAGVAVGG
+149 GGVAGGVALGG

-181 NSAQYKMAQ
+181 NSAQYRMAQ
-190 LGQGTS
+190 LGQGTA
-196 YSSLYN
+196 YSNLYN
-202 AATRITEQTGGSRAG
+202 TATRITEQTGGSRAG
-217 LVSLMNTMSG
+217 LVSLMNTLSG
-227 LTIGNTK
+227 LTLGNTK

-259 LVGLNLQQL
+259 IVGLNLQQL

-302 DDIYSFIRENPQ
+302 EDIYSFIRENPQ
-314 ALIEAFSRFMGQ
+314 ALIEAFSRFMTQ

-348 AKLKYLE
+348 KKLEYLE

-370 ALENLYKSLGE
+370 SLEKLYQSLGS
-381 NYNNSIYQ
+381 NYEGSIYQ

-413 DGFVKSIRDVFNGK
+413 DGFVKSIRDVFNGN
-427 ALIRFLQLPQYI
+427 ALMRFFQLPQYI
-439 QHRLSGYND
+439 QHRLSGHND

-459 NRWFGS
+459 DRWFGT
-465 GVDTSQYKR
+465 GVDTSKYKG
-474 NIYRDFAKANLL
+474 NIYRDLAKANLL

-506 TSGRKIRFRL
+506 TSGQKIRFRL

-545 GEEAAKWEA
+545 GDKEAKWEA

-561 STSAPN
+561 SSSSPK

-607 PSTIMSEIEDY
+607 PSTIMREIEDY
-618 VTRAI
+618 VSQAI

>member
-15 LNTKLDQAIQK
+15 LNAKLDDAIKK
-26 AQNLKSITNKI
+26 AQNLKSITNNI
-37 GARGGSFNN
+37 GGKGGSFNN
-46 PAGGGRGYNPYP
+46 PAGGRRYNPYP
-58 HIPERYMSDFRRLN
+58 HIPESYMRDFRRLN
-72 YWLYRQNGFSNRG
+72 YWLYRKDGLSNRG
-85 LFSNIDRIFQS
+85 LFSNIDRAFQA
-96 RQRLSNNFIA
+96 RQRLTNNFIA

-137 LLKPFIGAIGAI
+137 LIKPLIGAIGAI
-149 GGVAAGVAVGG
+149 GGVAGGVALGG

-181 NSAQYKMAQ
+181 NSAQYRMAQ
-190 LGQGTS
+190 LGQGTA

-202 AATRITEQTGGSRAG
+202 TATRITEQTGGSRAG
-217 LVSLMNTMSG
+217 LVSLMNTLSG
-227 LTIGNTK
+227 LTLGNTK

-259 LVGLNLQQL
+259 IVGLNLQQL

-302 DDIYSFIRENPQ
+302 EDIYSFIRENPQ
-314 ALIEAFSRFMGQ
+314 ALIEAFSRFMTQ

-348 AKLKYLE
+348 KKLEYLE

-370 ALENLYKSLGE
+370 SLEKLYQSLGS
-381 NYNNSIYQ
+381 NYEGSIYQ

-413 DGFVKSIRDVFNGK
+413 DGFVKSIRNVFNGN
-427 ALIRFLQLPQYI
+427 ALMRFFQLPQYI
-439 QHRLSGYND
+439 QHRLSGHND

-459 NRWFGS
+459 NRWFGT
-465 GVDTSQYKR
+465 GVDTSKYKG
-474 NIYRDFAKANLL
+474 NIYRDLAKANLL

-506 TSGRKIRFRL
+506 TSGQKIRFRL

-545 GEEAAKWEA
+545 GDKEAKWEA

-561 STSAPN
+561 SSSSPK

-607 PSTIMSEIEDY
+607 PSTIMREIEDY
-618 VTRAI
+618 VSQAI

>member
-15 LNTKLDQAIQK
+15 LNAKLDDAIKK
-26 AQNLKSITNKI
+26 AQNLKSITNNI
-37 GARGGSFNN
+37 GGKGGSFNN
-46 PAGGGRGYNPYP
+46 PAGGRRYNPYP
-58 HIPERYMSDFRRLN
+58 HIPESYMRDFRRLN
-72 YWLYRQNGFSNRG
+72 YWLYRKDGLSNRG
-85 LFSNIDRIFQS
+85 LFSNIDRAFQA
-96 RQRLSNNFIA
+96 RQRLTNNFIA

-137 LLKPFIGAIGAI
+137 LIKPLIGAIGAI
-149 GGVAAGVAVGG
+149 GGVAGGVALGG

-181 NSAQYKMAQ
+181 NSAQYRMAQ
-190 LGQGTS
+190 LGQGAS
-196 YSSLYN
+196 YSNLYN
-202 AATRITEQTGGSRAG
+202 TATRITEQTGGSRAG
-217 LVSLMNTMSG
+217 LVSLMNTLSG
-227 LTIGNTK
+227 LTLGNTK

-259 LVGLNLQQL
+259 IVGLNLQQL

-302 DDIYSFIRENPQ
+302 EDIYSFIRENPQ
-314 ALIEAFSRFMGQ
+314 ALIEAFSRFMTQ

-348 AKLKYLE
+348 KKLEYLE

-370 ALENLYKSLGE
+370 SLEKLYQSLGS
-381 NYNNSIYQ
+381 NYEGSIYQ

-413 DGFVKSIRDVFNGK
+413 DGFVKSIRNVFNGN
-427 ALIRFLQLPQYI
+427 ALMRFFQLPQYI
-439 QHRLSGYND
+439 QHRLSGHND

-459 NRWFGS
+459 NRWFGT
-465 GVDTSQYKR
+465 GVDTSKYKG
-474 NIYRDFAKANLL
+474 NIYRDLAKANLL

-506 TSGRKIRFRL
+506 TSGQKIRFRL

-545 GEEAAKWEA
+545 GDKEAKWEA

-561 STSAPN
+561 SSSSPK

-607 PSTIMSEIEDY
+607 PSTIMREIEDY
-618 VTRAI
+618 VSQAI

>member
-15 LNTKLDQAIQK
+15 LNAKLDDAIKK
-26 AQNLKSITNKI
+26 AQNLKSITNNI
-37 GARGGSFNN
+37 GGRGGSFNN
-46 PAGGGRGYNPYP
+46 PAGGRRYNPYP
-58 HIPERYMSDFRRLN
+58 HIPESYMRDFRRLN
-72 YWLYRQNGFSNRG
+72 YWLYRKDGLSNRG
-85 LFSNIDRIFQS
+85 LFSNIDRAFQA
-96 RQRLSNNFIA
+96 RQRLTNNFIA

-137 LLKPFIGAIGAI
+137 LIKPLIGAIGAI
-149 GGVAAGVAVGG
+149 GGVAGGVALGG

-181 NSAQYKMAQ
+181 NSAQYRMAQ
-190 LGQGTS
+190 LGQGTA

-202 AATRITEQTGGSRAG
+202 TATRITEQTGGSRAG
-217 LVSLMNTMSG
+217 LVSLMNTLSG
-227 LTIGNTK
+227 LTLGNTK

-302 DDIYSFIRENPQ
+302 EDIYSFIRENPQ
-314 ALIEAFSRFMGQ
+314 ALVEAFSRFMTQ

-348 AKLKYLE
+348 KKLEYLE

-370 ALENLYKSLGE
+370 SLEKLYQSLGS
-381 NYNNSIYQ
+381 NYEGSIYQ

-413 DGFVKSIRDVFNGK
+413 DGFVKSIRNVFNGN
-427 ALIRFLQLPQYI
+427 ALMSFFQLPQYI

-459 NRWFGS
+459 NRWFGT
-465 GVDTSQYKR
+465 GVDTSKYKG
-474 NIYRDFAKANLL
+474 NIYRDLAKANLL

-506 TSGRKIRFRL
+506 TSGQKIRFRL

-545 GEEAAKWEA
+545 GDKEAKWEA

-561 STSAPN
+561 SSSSPK

-607 PSTIMSEIEDY
+607 PSTIMREIEDY
-618 VTRAI
+618 VSQAI

>member
-15 LNTKLDQAIQK
+15 LNAKLDDAIKK
-26 AQNLKSITNKI
+26 AQNLKSITNNI
-37 GARGGSFNN
+37 GGRGGSFNN
-46 PAGGGRGYNPYP
+46 PAGGRRYNPYP
-58 HIPERYMSDFRRLN
+58 HIPESYMRDFRRLN
-72 YWLYRQNGFSNRG
+72 YWLYRKDGLSNRG
-85 LFSNIDRIFQS
+85 LFSNIDRAFQA
-96 RQRLSNNFIA
+96 RQRLTNNFIA

-137 LLKPFIGAIGAI
+137 LIKPLIGAIGAI
-149 GGVAAGVAVGG
+149 GGVAGGVVLGG

-181 NSAQYKMAQ
+181 NSTQYRMAQ
-190 LGQGTS
+190 LGQGAA
-196 YSSLYN
+196 YSNLYN
-202 AATRITEQTGGSRAG
+202 TATRITEQTGGSRAG
-217 LVSLMNTMSG
+217 LVSFMNTLSG
-227 LTIGNTK
+227 LTLGNTK

-259 LVGLNLQQL
+259 IVGLNLQQL

-279 LFKAVPLIEKYVFD
+279 LFKSVPLIEKYVFD

-302 DDIYSFIRENPQ
+302 EDIYSFIRENPQ
-314 ALIEAFSRFMGQ
+314 ALIEAFSRFMTQ

-334 VKGRMQLSDENLEI
+334 VKGKMQLSDENLEI
-348 AKLKYLE
+348 KKLEYLE
-355 RFYEDVGNVYQNINF
+355 GFYEDVGNVYQNINF
-370 ALENLYKSLGE
+370 SLEKLYQSLGS
-381 NYNNSIYQ
+381 NYEGSIYQ

-398 VYMLTKTISGIANTA
+398 VYMLTKTISDIVNAT
-413 DGFVKSIRDVFNGK
+413 DVLVKSIRDVFNGN
-427 ALIRFLQLPQYI
+427 ALISFFQLPQYI
-439 QHRLSGYND
+439 QYRLSGYND
-448 SDAWKYAQADW
+448 LDAWEYTQADW
-459 NRWFGS
+459 NRWFGT
-465 GVDTSQYKR
+465 GVDTSKYKG
-474 NIYRDFAKANLL
+474 NIYRDLAKANLL

-506 TSGRKIRFRL
+506 TSGQKIRFRL

-529 NSPLLRDRDLL
+529 NSPLFRDMDLL

-545 GEEAAKWEA
+545 GDKEAKWEA

-561 STSAPN
+561 SSSSPK

-607 PSTIMSEIEDY
+607 PSTIMREIEDY
-618 VTRAI
+618 VSQAI